1 MRTNMIEIRHLR
13 HFQMLCRKGSFRGA
27 AEVLRIS
34 QPTLSRSIQRMEE
47 LLDVKLLDRRR
58 SGVVLTPYGE
68 ALLRHGERIV
78 REVRQMSQE
87 LEFIHQKD
95 WVELTIGAGPIPA
108 ETLIGPV
115 LSSLTE
121 RFPTLNLELRVEGW
135 SRLLRL
141 LESGELHYLVEEIDA
156 TGLIHREGLEVHPLP
171 AQPVVICCSPKHP
184 LMARPEVTM
193 ADLLQYP
200 LALPRNLPKPFW
212 QRHFPMLVEG
222 PMVAGRRFI
231 RFDHFLAVKP
241 AIQSGQVLALTPM
254 LSVHRELVTGQ
265 LALLNVTDMEPI
277 QAQYGIV
284 SLKGRTAAPAAQQLL
299 AAIEQQAKLVVREE
313 PALYPC

>member
-13 HFQMLCRKGSFRGA
+13 HFQMLCRKGSFRAA
-27 AEVLRIS
+27 AELLRIS
-34 QPTLSRSIQRMEE
+34 QPTLTRSIQRMEE
-47 LLDVKLLDRRR
+47 LLEVKLLDRRR

-68 ALLRHGERIV
+68 AVLRHGERIV
-78 REVRQMSQE
+78 RDVRQMSQE

-115 LSSLTE
+115 LGSMTE

-135 SRLLRL
+135 ERLLRL
-141 LESGELHYLVEEIDA
+141 LESGELHYLVEEIEA
-156 TGLIHREGLEVHPLP
+156 TGLAHREGLAVQPLP
-171 AQPVVICCSPKHP
+171 PQPVVFCCSPKHP
-184 LMARPEVTM
+184 LMARQEVTL

-200 LALPRNLPKPFW
+200 LALPRNLPRPFW
-212 QRHFPMLVEG
+212 QRHFPMLTEG

-241 AIQSGQVLALTPM
+241 AIQGGQVLALTPQ
-254 LSVHRELVTGQ
+254 LSVHRELVAGQ
-265 LALLNVTDMEPI
+265 LALLRVVDMEPI
-277 QAQYGIV
+277 QAHYGIL
-284 SLKGRTAAPAAQQLL
+284 SLKGRTAPPAAQQLL
-299 AAIEQQAKLVVREE
+299 AAIEQQAKVVVREE
-313 PALYPC
+313 PELYPC